1 MNLLKCSFGVSAGK
15 FLGSIIHE
23 HGIEIDPM
31 KIESINKVPPPLS
44 KNDMQKF
51 LEKLNYLR
59 QFIFNLSGKISAFA
73 PIFRLKNEAEFIW
86 GANQQRAFD
95 DIKK

>member
-1 MNLLKCSFGVSAGK
+1 V
-15 FLGSIIHE
+15 H
-23 HGIEIDPM
+23 
-31 KIESINKVPPPLS
+31 PPQC

-73 PIFRLKNEAEFIW
+73 PILRLKNEAKFIW
-86 GANQQRAFD
+86 GQQCAFD
-95 DIKK
+95 DIKKYLS